1 MQQFYAGY
9 LKFWAHLSAFPFHFS
24 LFLELCSTLVRVPST
39 LRHMKLYSVDAVAL
53 FKQMHIQCVLLC

>member
-9 LKFWAHLSAFPFHFS
+9 LKFWAHLSASPFHFS
-24 LFLELCSTLVRVPST
+24 VFLELCSTLVRVPSS

-53 FKQMHIQCVLLC
+53 LKQIRVQYVLLC